1 MDPGG
6 LGAII
11 GTGIMVDVFGTMKM
25 FDIYKKRKK
34 KRELERAHS
43 KRVLIQS
50 STPKQEK
57 QLTFRV
63 KRHWKMKDLNLP
75 KSYKLYNLSI
85 RKF

>member
-11 GTGIMVDVFGTMKM
+11 GTGIMVCVFGTTKM
-25 FDIYKKRKK
+25 YDIYKKRKK
-34 KRELERAHS
+34 KRELQRAYG
-43 KRVLIQS
+43 KGLLPQ
-50 STPKQEK
+50 PKQK
-57 QLTFRV
+57 NPSVLHI

-75 KSYKLYNLSI
+75 KSYKLHYLSI

>member
-11 GTGIMVDVFGTMKM
+11 GAGIMVCVFGTMKVY
-25 FDIYKKRKK
+25 DIYKKRKR
-34 KRELERAHS
+34 KRELEKA
-43 KRVLIQS
+43 LIQS

-57 QLTFRV
+57 QHTFRV
-63 KRHWKMKDLNLP
+63 KRHWKMKDLNVP
-75 KSYKLYNLSI
+75 KSYKLHNLSI

>member
-11 GTGIMVDVFGTMKM
+11 GTGIMVCVFGTMKM
-25 FDIYKKRKK
+25 YDIYKKRKK
-34 KRELERAHS
+34 KRELQRAYG
-43 KRVLIQS
+43 KRLLPQPNQKNPPVLVI
-50 STPKQEK
+50 
-57 QLTFRV
+57 

-75 KSYKLYNLSI
+75 KSYKLHYLSI